1 MFSLYCTDFP
11 IAKITYLAPICMR
24 IFRNVTQLETV
35 MKEKLH
41 WAFAMYGC
49 LDKVIG
55 LLYLCPSLSPCTLCV
70 SCIVKNW
77 GFFGQ

>member
-1 MFSLYCTDFP
+1 
-11 IAKITYLAPICMR
+11 
-24 IFRNVTQLETV
+24 

-55 LLYLCPSLSPCTLCV
+55 LLYLCPLLFPCTPCV
-70 SCIVKNW
+70 SCNVKNW
-77 GFFGQ
+77 SFWSIIGNDACLTYVWQDVQLIQR